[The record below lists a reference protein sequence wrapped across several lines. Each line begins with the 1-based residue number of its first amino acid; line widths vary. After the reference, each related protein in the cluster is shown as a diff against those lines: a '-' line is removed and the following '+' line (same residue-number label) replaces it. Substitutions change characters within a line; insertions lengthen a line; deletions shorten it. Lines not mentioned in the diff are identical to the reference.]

1 MDDTQQIPIDARI
14 YVCGQ
19 KSIIK
24 SGDNFTCTKPTDQTY
39 ERRAGDAWGYSICLQ
54 NFHPFQANWVNINI
68 LYPVQLFSSLS
79 LFYRQPKSNKFFYS
93 H

>member
-39 ERRAGDAWGYSICLQ
+39 ERRAGDAWLF
-54 NFHPFQANWVNINI
+54 NMFTK
-68 LYPVQLFSSLS
+68 FSSISSKLGE
-79 LFYRQPKSNKFFYS
+79 YKIFFI
-93 H
+93 